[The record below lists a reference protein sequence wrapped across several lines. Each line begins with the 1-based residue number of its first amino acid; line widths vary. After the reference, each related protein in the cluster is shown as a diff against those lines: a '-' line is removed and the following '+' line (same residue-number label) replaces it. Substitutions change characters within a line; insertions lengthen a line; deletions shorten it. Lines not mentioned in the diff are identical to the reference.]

1 MQIVLQERHEV
12 AVDARRESDGE
23 EHHSY
28 ECERYDVFVPAH
40 DLSVLEVILDKARH
54 GGLENDAHLH
64 SEFLHHRLQEGAVI
78 VGHGAHRIEG
88 IFLIVRVMR
97 DDQAEEVA
105 EGLGGEVHEVGV
117 EVVVVLYELGILGAE
132 AVREGL
138 GVYLVQEFV
147 VVLAE
152 RPAHL
157 LIDIRRHVAVKVK
170 KKKMEIIIFMF

>member
-1 MQIVLQERHEV
+1 MLLVNHEV
-12 AVDARRESDGE
+12 AKLYPRRGDGIGGLIDSDAELGDGHLYGRAGHVGPVVAVAAGTGE
-23 EHHSY
+23 ELI
-28 ECERYDVFVPAH
+28 AAT
-40 DLSVLEVILDKARH
+40 LE
-54 GGLENDAHLH
+54 
-64 SEFLHHRLQEGAVI
+64 LQ
-78 VGHGAHRIEG
+78 
-88 IFLIVRVMR
+88 
-97 DDQAEEVA
+97 
-105 EGLGGEVHEVGV
+105 VGV